1 MDGEACRTYHVLL
14 VVSQCCLVSLLLES
28 FQTFTQNGAGK
39 LEGRGGTFPWKL
51 LPRELA
57 RRGYVL
63 QHYPE
68 NVLMPGEKR
77 DTLIRS
83 KGIHDLSLRERQVFA
98 NALKNNL
105 LTVKTITRQRAL
117 AHLMASRSPVIIEE
131 APASHSVHKRGQ
143 CWYANG

>member
-1 MDGEACRTYHVLL
+1 
-14 VVSQCCLVSLLLES
+14 
-28 FQTFTQNGAGK
+28 
-39 LEGRGGTFPWKL
+39 
-51 LPRELA
+51 LA

-83 KGIHDLSLRERQVFA
+83 KGIHDLSLRECQVFA

-131 APASHSVHKRGQ
+131 APASHSMHKHGRR
-143 CWYANG
+143 WYANGRSDRQGLPR